1 MAYRRLFL
9 FVEGDDDERFF
20 RAVLFPLLRRRYDD
34 IFPVQVSQLTKK
46 KIADWLGSVKAMRAD
61 YLYVRDLDRHPCVT
75 AAKNALLEAHPRLT
89 PDRIQIVKAEIE
101 SWYCAGIASGNLAY
115 SEIGTCLETEI
126 VTKERF
132 EAAIPGG
139 RVNRIPTMAEI
150 LERFD
155 LAAAARRNSSLRRFL
170 RKHLALE

>member
-9 FVEGDDDERFF
+9 FLEGDDDERFF
-20 RAVLFPLLRRRYDD
+20 RAVLFPLLRRSYEEIRT
-34 IFPVQVSQLTKK
+34 VQVSQLTKK
-46 KIADWLGSVKAMRAD
+46 KISEWLRSVGSMGD

-75 AAKNALLEAHPRLT
+75 AAKAALLEAHPRLV

-101 SWYCAGIASGNLAY
+101 SWYCAGIGSGKLAD
-115 SEIGTCLETEI
+115 SEIATCLETEI

-139 RVNRIPTMAEI
+139 RVNRIPAMAEI

-155 LAAAARRNSSLRRFL
+155 LEAAARRNSSLQRFL
-170 RKHLALE
+170 RKFLAAK